1 MKILNYSHEH
11 ISKNLS
17 SDWEIFSPI
26 FPEII
31 MIHLDIYGFNFL
43 NTGKCVGAEGVFIA

>member
-1 MKILNYSHEH
+1 MNIYPRDTKFNV
-11 ISKNLS
+11 NLS

-43 NTGKCVGAEGVFIA
+43 NTGECVGHEGVFIA